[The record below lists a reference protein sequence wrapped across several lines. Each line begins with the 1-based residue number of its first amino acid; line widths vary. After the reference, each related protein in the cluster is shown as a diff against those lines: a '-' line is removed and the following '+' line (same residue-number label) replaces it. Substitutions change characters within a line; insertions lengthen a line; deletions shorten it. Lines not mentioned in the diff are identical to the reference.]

1 MIGPSDATFFTA
13 SATNLAGPPASR
25 CGSAGCPSSFYVVHF
40 YVLGIAAAAVHTKW
54 GLAATYLIW
63 LLLLVLML
71 WPCAWYYR
79 MKRDRPNWV
88 TRFF

>member
-1 MIGPSDATFFTA
+1 MRLF
-13 SATNLAGPPASR
+13 SR
-25 CGSAGCPSSFYVVHF
+25 LLRPISRGRRQAAVVRPGALLLLCVHF

-63 LLLLVLML
+63 LLLLVLMR

-79 MKRDRPNWV
+79 MKRDQPNWV
-88 TRFF
+88 TRYF